1 MRLLS
6 LFAVAAVLAFSS
18 TGAAAASGNS
28 VCKKL
33 KSDDGC
39 GLATKNGV
47 AAAINA
53 YTRPIYQSFWIDLN
67 DQMSQSCTATPTR
80 PPNGDPEL
88 GVGCSRLAD
97 GGGDDDWV
105 FISRLCPIDEDGVQT
120 IAIQGSCEMYNENTP
135 GDEGTGYYWPIPGIS
150 YDVEYTSV
158 SCAFKPSQIPASIK
172 NGRIYAS
179 TTCVRAGVRAVGAVG
194 AEGNGAPA
202 PRTVAGMQVA
212 GV

>member
-6 LFAVAAVLAFSS
+6 LFAVAAVLA
-18 TGAAAASGNS
+18 TGAAAATGSS
-28 VCKKL
+28 VCNKL

-53 YTRPIYQSFWIDLN
+53 YTRPIYQQFWVDFN
-67 DQMSQSCTATPTR
+67 DQMSQSCTAVPTR
-80 PPNGDPEL
+80 PPNGDPEID
-88 GVGCSRLAD
+88 VGCSRLAD

-105 FISRLCPIDEDGVQT
+105 HVIRICPVDEDGVQT

-135 GDEGTGYYWPIPGIS
+135 GDERTGYYWPIPGAS

-179 TTCVRAGVRAVGAVG
+179 ATCVRAGVRAVGTAPR
-194 AEGNGAPA
+194 APA
-202 PRTVAGMQVA
+202 PKTVGGMQVA